1 MATAITMP
9 KLGLTMTSGSVKEWK
24 KKVGDTVKKGEILFV
39 VATDKLTVDSE
50 SPADGVLLAIT
61 VKEGV
66 DVPVGGTIGYL
77 GAAGEAVPAEAT
89 GSPAAPT
96 RWMSKY
102 VSQGL
107 KTIKRSNIK
116 KDMEELKLIIQ
127 EQNII
132 KIVVGFPK
140 NMNNTVGPQGEK
152 VLLFVKKMKKELD
165 VEIVL
170 EDERLT
176 TVSAEK
182 MLISGNVRREKRKEI
197 IDKVAAVYILQTYLD
212 RN

>member
-1 MATAITMP
+1 MLFRSRI
-9 KLGLTMTSGSVKEWK
+9 LGLD
-24 KKVGDTVKKGEILFV
+24 VGNK
-39 VATDKLTVDSE
+39 
-50 SPADGVLLAIT
+50 
-61 VKEGV
+61 
-66 DVPVGGTIGYL
+66 TIGV
-77 GAAGEAVPAEAT
+77 AVSDPFFLTA
-89 GSPAAPT
+89 
-96 RWMSKY
+96 
-102 VSQGL
+102 QGL